1 MIERYSRPEMAALWS
16 LENKF
21 QLWLEIEI
29 AASEAWARR
38 GVIPAADL
46 AEIKAKASF
55 DVKRIE
61 EIERE
66 VQHDVIAFLTSV
78 REFTGPAGRYIHHGL
93 TSSDV
98 GDTAL
103 SMQIVKSIDLLLKG
117 LDRVIDVVREKAVR
131 YKDRVMT
138 GRTHGI
144 HAEPVTLGL
153 KFAHFYAELMRDRER
168 LVRARENMAVGKL
181 SGAVGTFSNIDPAIE
196 EEALLSIGLK
206 ADPVATQVVNRDRHA
221 EVSATLAVLA
231 GGLGRFAQEVRL
243 LQKSEG
249 REVEEPFAKGQKG
262 SSAMPHKRNPVIC
275 ERICGLARVVQ
286 SNAMAAFQNQALWHE
301 RDISHSSTERVILP
315 DSFLA
320 LDYMLER
327 MEYVVRDLHVYPDA
341 MDRVLETTRGLIYSQ
356 RILLALVEAGM
367 TRDDAYKKVQE
378 LSMRVWADSALTL
391 RSLAGADGEISSRIG
406 GQLDELF
413 DPRYF
418 LRNIG
423 YIYKRL
429 GLDPA

>member
-1 MIERYSRPEMAALWS
+1 MIERYSRPEMAAVWS

-38 GVIPAADL
+38 GVIPASDL

-55 DVKRIE
+55 NVKRIE

-103 SMQIVKSIDLLLKG
+103 SMQIVRSIDIVIKG
-117 LDRVIDVVREKAVR
+117 LDAVIAAAREKALQ

-153 KFAHFYAELMRDRER
+153 KFAHFYAELVRDRER
-168 LVRARENMAVGKL
+168 LLRARENMAVGKL

-196 EEALLSIGLK
+196 EEVLSSVGLK

-221 EVSATLAVLA
+221 EVSAVLAVLA
-231 GGLGRFAQEVRL
+231 GGLGRFAQEIRL

-320 LDYMLER
+320 IDYMLER
-327 MEYVVRDLHVYPDA
+327 MHYVVRDLHVYPEA
-341 MDRVLETTRGLIYSQ
+341 MDKVLETTRGLIYSQ

-378 LSMRVWADSALTL
+378 LSMRVWADATL
-391 RSLAGADGEISSRIG
+391 SLRTLAGTDSEITSRIG

-423 YIYKRL
+423 YIFKRL